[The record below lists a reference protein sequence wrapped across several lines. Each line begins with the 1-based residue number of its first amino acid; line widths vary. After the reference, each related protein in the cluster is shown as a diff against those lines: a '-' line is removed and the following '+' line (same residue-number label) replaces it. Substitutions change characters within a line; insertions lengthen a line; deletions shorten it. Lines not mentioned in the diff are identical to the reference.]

1 MEVVYCMYL
10 NWKGGLKTKSTPV
23 SVYTVKD
30 NKIITV
36 DRNEEF
42 ISEIIGTLAYLHFM
56 INQF

>member
-1 MEVVYCMYL
+1 MYL
-10 NWKGGLKTKSTPV
+10 
-23 SVYTVKD
+23 YTFKV